1 MFFDSSDYDGLD
13 DGLDYVFGGRSFT
26 VFRADETGLTEVY
39 DSGSEFEAKTA
50 EYIPENFNCS
60 NDDKSIDDRS
70 GKKGPEAES
79 VTIGTVGEKTYA
91 FVGLERIGGVMVYD
105 ITDPAEASF
114 VNYINSRDFSEDIAG
129 DDSPEGLCFIPAS
142 DSVDGNAYLLAA
154 CEVSGTIAAY
164 ELTENAAVDPG
175 DGQKPGDDQKPDDGQ
190 NPGDDQKPD
199 DTQNP
204 GGAQDPAGGSQDP
217 TGGNGSGTGTGSG
230 SQSGKDAPKTGD
242 YASPILYGV
251 LIFAAA
257 GTAGIMI
264 RRRRSVR

>member
-1 MFFDSSDYDGLD
+1 M
-13 DGLDYVFGGRSFT
+13 T
-26 VFRADETGLTEVY
+26 V
-39 DSGSEFEAKTA
+39 
-50 EYIPENFNCS
+50 
-60 NDDKSIDDRS
+60 
-70 GKKGPEAES
+70 
-79 VTIGTVGEKTYA
+79 GTVGEKTYA

-105 ITDPAEASF
+105 ITDPDEASF

-175 DGQKPGDDQKPDDGQ
+175 DGQ
-190 NPGDDQKPD
+190 NPGDDQKPGDGQNPD

-204 GGAQDPAGGSQDP
+204 GGSQDP

>member
-1 MFFDSSDYDGLD
+1 
-13 DGLDYVFGGRSFT
+13 
-26 VFRADETGLTEVY
+26 VY
-39 DSGSEFEAKTA
+39 
-50 EYIPENFNCS
+50 
-60 NDDKSIDDRS
+60 
-70 GKKGPEAES
+70 
-79 VTIGTVGEKTYA
+79 
-91 FVGLERIGGVMVYD
+91 
-105 ITDPAEASF
+105 
-114 VNYINSRDFSEDIAG
+114 
-129 DDSPEGLCFIPAS
+129 
-142 DSVDGNAYLLAA
+142 GNAYLLAA

-164 ELTENAAVDPG
+164 ELMENAAVDPG
-175 DGQKPGDDQKPDDGQ
+175 DGQKPGDDQNPDDGQ
-190 NPGDDQKPD
+190 NQGDDQKPD

-204 GGAQDPAGGSQDP
+204 GGAQDQAGGSQDQ

>member
-1 MFFDSSDYDGLD
+1 MF
-13 DGLDYVFGGRSFT
+13 
-26 VFRADETGLTEVY
+26 
-39 DSGSEFEAKTA
+39 DSGSDFEAKTA
-50 EYIPENFNCS
+50 IYVPENFNCS

-79 VTIGTVGEKTYA
+79 VMVGTVGEKTYA

-105 ITDPAEASF
+105 ITDPDEASF

-190 NPGDDQKPD
+190 NPD

-204 GGAQDPAGGSQDP
+204 GGAQDPAGG
-217 TGGNGSGTGTGSG
+217 NGSGTGAGFG

-242 YASPILYGV
+242 SASTILYGV